1 MTPHPQRNEAILTPA
16 EMIFFAIFILLAW
29 FLATA

>member
-1 MTPHPQRNEAILTPA
+1 MTPHPQRNELMPTWPEIVLLLAIG
-16 EMIFFAIFILLAW
+16 LLAW